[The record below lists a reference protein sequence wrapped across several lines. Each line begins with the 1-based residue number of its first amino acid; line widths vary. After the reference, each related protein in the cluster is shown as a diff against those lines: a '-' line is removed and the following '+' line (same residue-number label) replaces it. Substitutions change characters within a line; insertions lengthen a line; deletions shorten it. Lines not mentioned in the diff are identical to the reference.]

1 MSIVI
6 LGGNECMERNYCDL
20 CKKFG
25 CRAKV
30 FCKPCAN
37 IRDKVG
43 SPDLVILFTNTV
55 SHKIVRSVV
64 DNLDKDTALVR
75 SHSSSMASL
84 QKILDES
91 TKEAGEATA

>member
-6 LGGNECMERNYCDL
+6 LGGNECMERNYSNMCR
-20 CKKFG
+20 KFG
-25 CRAKV
+25 CDAKV

-37 IRDKVG
+37 IRDRVG

-55 SHKIVRSVV
+55 SHKMVRSVV
-64 DNLDKDTALVR
+64 DNLDKSTALVR

-84 QKILDES
+84 QRILNEN
-91 TKEAGEATA
+91 TGVA